1 MPSLRV
7 AFQHQLNPPEFTEA
21 ILVELDGLEEERLK
35 ALNTWLSE
43 KSHIIRDRRQTVT
56 GHEGSLGAAPSPCL

>member
-35 ALNTWLSE
+35 ALNTSE
-43 KSHIIRDRRQTVT
+43 KSHIIKDRRQTVT